1 MGFGLEFWFTVLSFG
16 FRDLIVGFRV
26 RGLRFCFNVR
36 GFCLGIWDLDFGL
49 RVLGLGF
56 SSELQ
61 GLGFRLGVWF
71 YWSRVEGV
79 RIFWCRHVGLGVLG

>member
-1 MGFGLEFWFTVLSFG
+1 MGFGLEFWFTVSSFG

-49 RVLGLGF
+49 RV
-56 SSELQ
+56 
-61 GLGFRLGVWF
+61 
-71 YWSRVEGV
+71 
-79 RIFWCRHVGLGVLG
+79 